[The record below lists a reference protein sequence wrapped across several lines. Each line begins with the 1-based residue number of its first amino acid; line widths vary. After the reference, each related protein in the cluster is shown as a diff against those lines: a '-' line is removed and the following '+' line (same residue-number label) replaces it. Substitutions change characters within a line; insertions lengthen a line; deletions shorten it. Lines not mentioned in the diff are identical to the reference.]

1 MGLSD
6 LLGKIKDLL
15 SLEDRKVVI
24 VAVGAALASGAL
36 LLFPDD
42 LLAAMGLTGFRN
54 QFRPWIGLSALLSLA
69 WLVSFALYNTGV
81 RLQRLVSWVR
91 ARLSWRSYTKDEAG
105 GIKWVWSW
113 GFIIPQTADDRTVR
127 AFAQQVVPRCPRCDA
142 NLGMVGD

>member
-91 ARLSWRSYTKDEAG
+91 ARVSWRADTKDEAG
-105 GIKWVWSW
+105 GIQGGLSW
-113 GFIIPQTADDRTVR
+113 GVVIPPTPYARNFWDL
-127 AFAQQVVPRCPRCDA
+127 FHP
-142 NLGMVGD
+142 MW